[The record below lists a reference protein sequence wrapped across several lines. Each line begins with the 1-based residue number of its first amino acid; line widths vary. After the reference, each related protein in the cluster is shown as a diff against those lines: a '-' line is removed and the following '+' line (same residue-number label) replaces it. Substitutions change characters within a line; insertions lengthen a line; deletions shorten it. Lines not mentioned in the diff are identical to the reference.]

1 MTISTI
7 FSNSISLGLD
17 IIPKKVKEILS
28 TLKIE
33 SVDKKELGHEMV
45 KFDSGYIIFKVT
57 VLASGILFKDT
68 IEANKNLIKVDK
80 VKNDFGAAIEG
91 SFKIIFKGKEWAC

>member
-1 MTISTI
+1 MATSTNS
-7 FSNSISLGLD
+7 FSFSLGLD

-33 SVDKKELGHEMV
+33 SVDKKELGHQMV
-45 KFDSGYIIFKVT
+45 KFDSGYIVYNVT
-57 VLASGILFKDT
+57 VIASGILFKDVL
-68 IEANKNLIKVDK
+68 EANKNLIKINE

-91 SFKIIFKGKEWAC
+91 SFKIVFKAKEWAC

>member
-7 FSNSISLGLD
+7 SSNSISLGLD

-28 TLKIE
+28 TLSID

-45 KFDSGYIIFKVT
+45 KFDSGYIVWKVS
-57 VLASGILFKDT
+57 VVASGILFKDVL
-68 IEANKNLIKVDK
+68 EANKNLIKINE

-91 SFKIIFKGKEWAC
+91 SFKIVFKAKEWAC